1 MSDGKPVRVFFL
13 GLCVFVFLACDRPS
27 TEAVSATTPDESLPE
42 DDAIGAAELPQLL
55 VEARRALAAG
65 QAMEAANAAQRALTV
80 DSTHAELN
88 NLLATTLVIQG
99 QNEAGIASAERALRH
114 HPDYALAHLNLGGI
128 YFRLQQFEK
137 AEQHLLRAI
146 ELDPQQASLHRRLAD
161 LYRTTQR
168 PELAVESIRRASQLL
183 PASAALSYLLG
194 MSQEQAGDESAA
206 FASYRRASELDPSL
220 LEAWERISALGEKI
234 EPELGTVARARLGGL
249 QALEPQMAN
258 QFGQLRHAIL
268 SSPEDPSQHYRLGAF
283 LLQHDMPAEAL
294 NRLQRAAVLQPGD
307 ARLLNHIGGLLM
319 RAERLD
325 DALPFYMRASEVN
338 PDDATGLM
346 NAGALRAMQEKIDEA
361 LTLIERALERS
372 PNNPQ
377 IHYYYGLTLMNAGDR
392 PKARTVLQKGLELA
406 GDSDLAG
413 QIQNALNAIAE
424 AE

>member
-27 TEAVSATTPDESLPE
+27 TEAVPATTPDESLPE

-168 PELAVESIRRASQLL
+168 PELAVESIRRANQLL

-194 MSQEQAGDESAA
+194 MAQ
-206 FASYRRASELDPSL
+206 
-220 LEAWERISALGEKI
+220 ERISALGEKI

-249 QALEPQMAN
+249 QALEPQVAN

-346 NAGALRAMQEKIDEA
+346 NAGALRTMQEKIDEA

-392 PKARTVLQKGLELA
+392 PKARTVLQKSLELA